1 MRGHTRAVTAIVS
14 LPDRRIVSASYDGDI
29 RIWNPDSGECRSIWT
44 GQSGAI
50 YALILLS
57 DGRLASGGDDNT
69 IKIWYEI

>member
-1 MRGHTRAVTAIVS
+1 MEGHTNTVSAIVS
-14 LPDRRIVSASYDGDI
+14 LPDRRIVSASWDRDI
-29 RIWNPDSGECRSIWT
+29 RIWDPDSGECRSIWT

-57 DGRLASGGDDNT
+57 DSRLASGGYDHT